1 MAYRIADTV
10 FDQAL
15 NYLKNNCDTV
25 VVLTGDPASYSEA
38 INTAGTGSNKKIA
51 SATVTSASFT
61 VADGAADGR
70 KVTVAA
76 QNDVAVTA
84 TGPSDASHVAWLDTS
99 NSAVLF
105 VTQLTTTRTGL
116 TSSDTLDIPAH
127 FAAFRDATVA
137 S

>member
-15 NYLKNNCDTV
+15 NYLKSNCGQV
-25 VVLTGDPASYSEA
+25 VVLSGDPASYSEA
-38 INTAGTGSNKKIA
+38 TSANGSGTGKLIA
-51 SATVTSASFT
+51 SVNVSSTDFT
-61 VADGAADGR
+61 VADGASDGR
-70 KVTVAA
+70 KVTVSA
-76 QNDVAVTA
+76 QNDVAVSHS
-84 TGPSDASHVAWLDTS
+84 GDASHVAWLNNTS
-99 NSAVLF
+99 GSEAVLF
-105 VTQLTTTRTGL
+105 VTQLTTNRTGL